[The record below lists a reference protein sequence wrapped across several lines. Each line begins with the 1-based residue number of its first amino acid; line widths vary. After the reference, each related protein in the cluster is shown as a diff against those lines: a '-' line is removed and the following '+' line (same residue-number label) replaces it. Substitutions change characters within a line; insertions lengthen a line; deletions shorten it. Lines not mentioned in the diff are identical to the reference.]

1 MFKLKVV
8 YILSSKA
15 VRATYKDP
23 IEKKEREG
31 GEKKERKEGREG
43 GGKEEGKEGE
53 EKQEKGMKKGWMDF
67 LACHGGTHM

>member
-31 GEKKERKEGREG
+31 GKKIGREG
-43 GGKEEGKEGE
+43 GKE
-53 EKQEKGMKKGWMDF
+53 
-67 LACHGGTHM
+67 